1 MGKLLSSPKL
11 LVIAIAA
18 IAVLLVSVAGGALG
32 ASFGLGFLSGPI
44 PFISIPAERV
54 AFIGSYPLL
63 NSTIMFWVGGLIL
76 LFIAWRAGRKP
87 KDVPSGW
94 QNLMEMIYE
103 FFSNTVDGVAGGTP
117 KAGRRFLAL
126 VTTIFLVVMIINWV
140 GILPGVG
147 SVGRIEKIEEWAH
160 HHAETEV
167 EELEHDN
174 PEYAANFESILHAD
188 MDTLRSD
195 HPKMSDEEI
204 EADLIPELVHEMY
217 LAAAIVDVVGHS
229 QGETFVAFDGVF
241 VPLGRGEQKRV
252 PLSAIV
258 PLDPVALHDIEAVF
272 GSGVDYREN
281 AEYKEFKHAL
291 HDSKVGEDDFT
302 GSHGESY
309 NFAGQT
315 AGLLVPYLRGA
326 STDINT
332 TLAIAIVA
340 MFTVQIWGF
349 RALGVRG
356 YGGKF
361 LVNPKKGPI
370 AMFVGILEGFGE
382 ITRTISFTFRLFGNM
397 FAGEILLIAMAF
409 LLPLIGIIPFMGL
422 ELFVGVIQ
430 AYIFAMLTLV
440 FGVMAVASHGDHDS
454 HAEDH

>member
-1 MGKLLSSPKL
+1 LGKLLSSPKL

-18 IAVLLVSVAGGALG
+18 VAALLVSVAGGALG
-32 ASFGLGFLSGPI
+32 ASFGLGFLGGPI

-63 NSTIMFWVGGLIL
+63 NSTIMFWVGGLVL
-76 LFIAWRAGRKP
+76 LFVAWRAGRNV

-103 FFSNTVDGVAGGTP
+103 FFSNTVDGVAGGEP
-117 KAGRRFLAL
+117 KSGRRFLAL
-126 VTTIFLVVMIINWV
+126 VSTIFLVVMIINWV

-147 SVGRIEKIEEWAH
+147 SIGRIETIEEWVH
-160 HHAETEV
+160 HHVEDLEAE
-167 EELEHDN
+167 
-174 PEYAANFESILHAD
+174 
-188 MDTLRSD
+188 
-195 HPKMSDEEI
+195 
-204 EADLIPELVHEMY
+204 VHEEHPDY
-217 LAAAIVDVVGHS
+217 SPKQVHS
-229 QGETFVAFDGVF
+229 IALIHLLEEHGDDTFVAFDGVF
-241 VPLGRGEQKRV
+241 VWLGQGEQARV
-252 PLSAIV
+252 PLRHIV
-258 PLDPVALHDIEAVF
+258 TFEDHELHDLADEVKHGEDISHDPVWERIEHDIHEGVVKEAF
-272 GSGVDYREN
+272 TYDLGGPSQTPYD
-281 AEYKEFKHAL
+281 FK
-291 HDSKVGEDDFT
+291 
-302 GSHGESY
+302 
-309 NFAGQT
+309 GQT

-326 STDINT
+326 STDVNT

-340 MFTVQIWGF
+340 MLTVQIWGF

-361 LVNPKKGPI
+361 LVNPISQGPI
-370 AMFVGILEGFGE
+370 ATFVGVLEGFGE
-382 ITRTISFTFRLFGNM
+382 LTRTISFTFRLFGNM

-454 HAEDH
+454 HAEEH

>member
-18 IAVLLVSVAGGALG
+18 VAALLVSVAGGALG
-32 ASFGLGFLSGPI
+32 ASFGLGFLGGPI

-63 NSTIMFWVGGLIL
+63 NSTIMFWVGGLVL
-76 LFIAWRAGRKP
+76 LFVAWRAGRNV

-103 FFSNTVDGVAGGTP
+103 FFSNTVDGVAGGEP
-117 KAGRRFLAL
+117 KSGRRFLAL
-126 VTTIFLVVMIINWV
+126 VSTIFLVVMIINWV

-147 SVGRIEKIEEWAH
+147 SIGRIETIEEWVH
-160 HHAETEV
+160 HHVEDLEAE
-167 EELEHDN
+167 
-174 PEYAANFESILHAD
+174 
-188 MDTLRSD
+188 
-195 HPKMSDEEI
+195 
-204 EADLIPELVHEMY
+204 VHEEHPDY
-217 LAAAIVDVVGHS
+217 SPKQVHS
-229 QGETFVAFDGVF
+229 IALIHLLEEHGDDTFVAFDGVF
-241 VPLGRGEQKRV
+241 VWLGQGEQARV
-252 PLSAIV
+252 PLRHIV
-258 PLDPVALHDIEAVF
+258 TFEDHELHDLADEVKHGEDISHDPVWERIEHDIHEGVVKEAF
-272 GSGVDYREN
+272 TYDLGGPSQTPYD
-281 AEYKEFKHAL
+281 FK
-291 HDSKVGEDDFT
+291 
-302 GSHGESY
+302 
-309 NFAGQT
+309 GQT
-315 AGLLVPYLRGA
+315 AELLVPYLRGA
-326 STDINT
+326 STDVNT

-340 MFTVQIWGF
+340 MLTVQIWGF

-361 LVNPKKGPI
+361 LVNPISQGPI
-370 AMFVGILEGFGE
+370 ATFVGVLEGFGE
-382 ITRTISFTFRLFGNM
+382 LTRTISFTFRLFGNM

-454 HAEDH
+454 HAEEH

>member
-1 MGKLLSSPKL
+1 LGKLLSNPKL
-11 LVIAIAA
+11 LVIAIAVF
-18 IAVLLVSVAGGALG
+18 AVLLVSVAGGALG

-63 NSTIMFWVGGLIL
+63 NSTIMFWFGGLIL

-94 QNLMEMIYE
+94 QNLMEVIYE

-147 SVGRIEKIEEWAH
+147 SVGRIESIEEWAH
-160 HHAETEV
+160 HHLEEFEVEV
-167 EELEHDN
+167 EEAH
-174 PEYAANFESILHAD
+174 PEYNHEQVEAAA
-188 MDTLRSD
+188 
-195 HPKMSDEEI
+195 
-204 EADLIPELVHEMY
+204 LVHLLEEHG
-217 LAAAIVDVVGHS
+217 DD
-229 QGETFVAFDGVF
+229 TFVAFDGVF
-241 VPLGRGEQKRV
+241 VPLGRGEQARV
-252 PLSAIV
+252 PLNKIITFTEADLHEIEEAVKNGDDLSHV
-258 PLDPVALHDIEAVF
+258 EALENIHHDIEA
-272 GSGVDYREN
+272 GVV
-281 AEYKEFKHAL
+281 KSEFKYDEGGDKEKA
-291 HDSKVGEDDFT
+291 
-302 GSHGESY
+302 Y
-309 NFAGQT
+309 NFTGQT

>member
-1 MGKLLSSPKL
+1 LGKLLSSPKL

-18 IAVLLVSVAGGALG
+18 VAALLVSVAGGALG
-32 ASFGLGFLSGPI
+32 ASFGLGFLGGPI

-63 NSTIMFWVGGLIL
+63 NSTIMFWVGGLVL
-76 LFIAWRAGRKP
+76 LFVAWRAGRNV

-103 FFSNTVDGVAGGTP
+103 FFSNTVDGVAGGEP
-117 KAGRRFLAL
+117 KSGRRFLAL
-126 VTTIFLVVMIINWV
+126 VSTIFLVVMIINWV

-147 SVGRIEKIEEWAH
+147 SIGRIETIEEWVH
-160 HHAETEV
+160 HHVEDLEAE
-167 EELEHDN
+167 
-174 PEYAANFESILHAD
+174 
-188 MDTLRSD
+188 
-195 HPKMSDEEI
+195 
-204 EADLIPELVHEMY
+204 VHEEHPDY
-217 LAAAIVDVVGHS
+217 SPKQVHS
-229 QGETFVAFDGVF
+229 IALIHLLEEHGDDTFVAFDGVF
-241 VPLGRGEQKRV
+241 VWLGQGEQARV
-252 PLSAIV
+252 PLRHIV
-258 PLDPVALHDIEAVF
+258 TFEDHELHDLADEVKHGEDISHDPVWERIEHDIHEGVVKEAF
-272 GSGVDYREN
+272 TYDLGGPSQTPYD
-281 AEYKEFKHAL
+281 FK
-291 HDSKVGEDDFT
+291 
-302 GSHGESY
+302 
-309 NFAGQT
+309 GQT
-315 AGLLVPYLRGA
+315 AGSLVPYLRGA
-326 STDINT
+326 STDVNT

-340 MFTVQIWGF
+340 MLTVQIWGF

-361 LVNPKKGPI
+361 LVNPISQGPI
-370 AMFVGILEGFGE
+370 ATFVGVLEGFGE
-382 ITRTISFTFRLFGNM
+382 LTRTISFTFRLFGNM

-454 HAEDH
+454 HAEEH

>member
-11 LVIAIAA
+11 LAIAIAA
-18 IAVLLVSVAGGALG
+18 IAMLLVSVAGGALG
-32 ASFGLGFLSGPI
+32 ASFGLGFLGGPI

-54 AFIGSYPLL
+54 AFIGGYPLL
-63 NSTIMFWVGGLIL
+63 NSTVMFWFGGAIL
-76 LFIAWRAGRKP
+76 LFIAWRAGRNV

-94 QNLMEMIYE
+94 QNLMEMIYD

-117 KAGRRFLAL
+117 RAGRRFLAL
-126 VTTIFLVVMIINWV
+126 VSTIFLVVMIINWV

-147 SVGRIEKIEEWAH
+147 SVGRIESIDEWVH
-160 HHAETEV
+160 HHIEAFEAEV
-167 EELEHDN
+167 EE
-174 PEYAANFESILHAD
+174 A
-188 MDTLRSD
+188 
-195 HPKMSDEEI
+195 HPSYN
-204 EADLIPELVHEMY
+204 HEQVE
-217 LAAAIVDVVGHS
+217 AAAMVHLLEEHGDD
-229 QGETFVAFDGVF
+229 TFVAFDGAI
-241 VPLGRGEQKRV
+241 VPLGRGEQQRV
-252 PLSAIV
+252 PLNKIIGFTEADLHEIENAIENGDDLSHV
-258 PLDPVALHDIEAVF
+258 EALESIHHDIEA
-272 GSGVDYREN
+272 GVVKSEFIYDEGGD
-281 AEYKEFKHAL
+281 KEA
-291 HDSKVGEDDFT
+291 T
-302 GSHGESY
+302 Y
-309 NFAGQT
+309 NFVGKKV
-315 AGLLVPYLRGA
+315 GLLVPYLRGA

-340 MFTVQIWGF
+340 MFTVQFWGF

-361 LVNPKKGPI
+361 IVNPITKGPI
-370 AMFVGILEGFGE
+370 ATFVGVLEAFGE
-382 ITRTISFTFRLFGNM
+382 LTRTISFTFRLFGNM

-409 LLPLIGIIPFMGL
+409 LLPLVGIIPFMGL

>member
-1 MGKLLSSPKL
+1 
-11 LVIAIAA
+11 
-18 IAVLLVSVAGGALG
+18 
-32 ASFGLGFLSGPI
+32 
-44 PFISIPAERV
+44 
-54 AFIGSYPLL
+54 
-63 NSTIMFWVGGLIL
+63 
-76 LFIAWRAGRKP
+76 
-87 KDVPSGW
+87 
-94 QNLMEMIYE
+94 
-103 FFSNTVDGVAGGTP
+103 
-117 KAGRRFLAL
+117 
-126 VTTIFLVVMIINWV
+126 MIINWV

-147 SVGRIEKIEEWAH
+147 SVGRIESIEEWAH
-160 HHAETEV
+160 HHLEEFEVEV
-167 EELEHDN
+167 EEAH
-174 PEYAANFESILHAD
+174 PEYNHEQVEAAA
-188 MDTLRSD
+188 
-195 HPKMSDEEI
+195 
-204 EADLIPELVHEMY
+204 LVHLLEEHG
-217 LAAAIVDVVGHS
+217 DD
-229 QGETFVAFDGVF
+229 TFVAFDGVF
-241 VPLGRGEQKRV
+241 VPLGRGEQARV
-252 PLSAIV
+252 PLNKIITFTEADLHEIEEAVKNGDDLSHV
-258 PLDPVALHDIEAVF
+258 EALENIHHDIEA
-272 GSGVDYREN
+272 GVV
-281 AEYKEFKHAL
+281 KSEFKYDEGGDKEKA
-291 HDSKVGEDDFT
+291 
-302 GSHGESY
+302 Y
-309 NFAGQT
+309 NFTGQT

>member
-18 IAVLLVSVAGGALG
+18 VAALLVSVAGGALG
-32 ASFGLGFLSGPI
+32 ASFGLGFLGGPI

-63 NSTIMFWVGGLIL
+63 NSTIMFWVGGLVL
-76 LFIAWRAGRKP
+76 LFVAWRAGRNV

-103 FFSNTVDGVAGGTP
+103 FFSNTVDGVAGGEP
-117 KAGRRFLAL
+117 KSGRRFLAL
-126 VTTIFLVVMIINWV
+126 VSTIFLVVMIINWV

-147 SVGRIEKIEEWAH
+147 SIGRIETIEEWVH
-160 HHAETEV
+160 HHVEDLEAE
-167 EELEHDN
+167 
-174 PEYAANFESILHAD
+174 
-188 MDTLRSD
+188 
-195 HPKMSDEEI
+195 
-204 EADLIPELVHEMY
+204 VHEEHPDY
-217 LAAAIVDVVGHS
+217 SPKQVHS
-229 QGETFVAFDGVF
+229 IALIHLLEEHGDDTFVAFDGVF
-241 VPLGRGEQKRV
+241 VWLGHGEQARV
-252 PLSAIV
+252 PLRHIV
-258 PLDPVALHDIEAVF
+258 TFEDHELHDLADEVKHGEDISHDPVWERIEHDIHEGVVKEAF
-272 GSGVDYREN
+272 TYDLGGPSQTPYD
-281 AEYKEFKHAL
+281 FK
-291 HDSKVGEDDFT
+291 
-302 GSHGESY
+302 
-309 NFAGQT
+309 GQT

-326 STDINT
+326 STDVNT

-340 MFTVQIWGF
+340 MLTVQIWGF

-361 LVNPKKGPI
+361 LVNPISQGPI
-370 AMFVGILEGFGE
+370 ATFVGVLEGFGE
-382 ITRTISFTFRLFGNM
+382 LTRTISFTFRLFGNM

-454 HAEDH
+454 HAEEH

>member
-18 IAVLLVSVAGGALG
+18 VAALLVSVAGGALG
-32 ASFGLGFLSGPI
+32 ASFGLGFLGGPI

-54 AFIGSYPLL
+54 AFIGSYQLL
-63 NSTIMFWVGGLIL
+63 NSTVMFWFGGLIL
-76 LFIAWRAGRKP
+76 LFIAWRAGRNV

-147 SVGRIEKIEEWAH
+147 SVGRIESIEEWVH
-160 HHAETEV
+160 HHVEEFEAEV
-167 EELEHDN
+167 EEAHPGYTHEQV
-174 PEYAANFESILHAD
+174 EAAA
-188 MDTLRSD
+188 
-195 HPKMSDEEI
+195 
-204 EADLIPELVHEMY
+204 LVHLLEE
-217 LAAAIVDVVGHS
+217 H
-229 QGETFVAFDGVF
+229 GEDTFVAFDGIF
-241 VPLGRGEQKRV
+241 VPLGQGEQARV
-252 PLSAIV
+252 PLNKIISFTEADLHEIETAIENGDDLSHV
-258 PLDPVALHDIEAVF
+258 EALENIHHDIEAGVVKSEF
-272 GSGVDYREN
+272 TYDEGGSSEK
-281 AEYKEFKHAL
+281 EYN
-291 HDSKVGEDDFT
+291 FT
-302 GSHGESY
+302 GR
-309 NFAGQT
+309 T

-332 TLAIAIVA
+332 TLAIAIIA
-340 MFTVQIWGF
+340 MFTVQFWGF

-361 LVNPKKGPI
+361 LVNPITKGPI
-370 AMFVGILEGFGE
+370 ATFVGVLEAFGE
-382 ITRTISFTFRLFGNM
+382 LTRTISFTFRLFGNM

-409 LLPLIGIIPFMGL
+409 LLPLVGIIPFMGL

>member
-1 MGKLLSSPKL
+1 LGKLLSSPKL

-18 IAVLLVSVAGGALG
+18 IAALLVSAAGGALG
-32 ASFGLGFLSGPI
+32 VSFGGGFLGGPI
-44 PFISIPAERV
+44 PFISVPAERV
-54 AFIGSYPLL
+54 TSIGSYPLL
-63 NSTIMFWVGGLIL
+63 NSTIMFWFGGAIL
-76 LFIAWRAGRKP
+76 LFIAWRAGRNV

-103 FFSNTVDGVAGGTP
+103 FFSNTVDGVAGGSP

-126 VTTIFLVVMIINWV
+126 VSTIFLVVMIINWV

-147 SVGRIEKIEEWAH
+147 SIGKIESIKQWVH
-160 HHAETEV
+160 HHAEAIEEEV
-167 EELEHDN
+167 
-174 PEYAANFESILHAD
+174 HA
-188 MDTLRSD
+188 S
-195 HPKMSDEEI
+195 HPDYSDEQI
-204 EADLIPELVHEMY
+204 EAFALVHLLEEHGN
-217 LAAAIVDVVGHS
+217 D
-229 QGETFVAFDGVF
+229 TFVAFDGAI
-241 VPLGRGEQKRV
+241 VPLGRGEQARV
-252 PLSAIV
+252 PLNKIISFTSDELHHIEEAV
-258 PLDPVALHDIEAVF
+258 EHGDDLSQLEALENIHKDIE
-272 GSGVDYREN
+272 SGVVKSSFIYNE
-281 AEYKEFKHAL
+281 
-291 HDSKVGEDDFT
+291 GESTEQVYDFT
-302 GSHGESY
+302 
-309 NFAGQT
+309 GQT
-315 AGLLVPYLRGA
+315 AGLLIPYLRGA

-340 MFTVQIWGF
+340 MVTVQIWGF

-361 LVNPKKGPI
+361 LVNPITKGPI
-370 AMFVGILEGFGE
+370 ATFVGALEGFGE
-382 ITRTISFTFRLFGNM
+382 LTRTISFTFRLFGNM

>member
-18 IAVLLVSVAGGALG
+18 IAALLVSAAGGALG
-32 ASFGLGFLSGPI
+32 ASFGLGFLGGPI
-44 PFISIPAERV
+44 PFISVPAERV
-54 AFIGSYPLL
+54 ASIGSYNLL
-63 NSTIMFWVGGLIL
+63 NSTVMFWVGGLIL
-76 LFIAWRAGRKP
+76 LFIAWRSGRNV

-126 VTTIFLVVMIINWV
+126 VSTIFLVVMIINWV

-147 SVGRIEKIEEWAH
+147 SIGKIESIQQWVH
-160 HHAETEV
+160 HHVEDLEAEV
-167 EELEHDN
+167 HEEH
-174 PEYAANFESILHAD
+174 PEYSTKQVHSLALIHL
-188 MDTLRSD
+188 L
-195 HPKMSDEEI
+195 EEHK
-204 EADLIPELVHEMY
+204 D
-217 LAAAIVDVVGHS
+217 D
-229 QGETFVAFDGVF
+229 TFVAFDGVF
-241 VPLGRGEQKRV
+241 VPLGRGEQARV
-252 PLSAIV
+252 PLSKIV
-258 PLDPVALHDIEAVF
+258 TWEDGELSALADKVKAGEDISDDPVWERIEQDIDE
-272 GSGVDYREN
+272 GVV
-281 AEYKEFKHAL
+281 KEEFTYDVGGPNEEPYDFK
-291 HDSKVGEDDFT
+291 
-302 GSHGESY
+302 
-309 NFAGQT
+309 GQT
-315 AGLLVPYLRGA
+315 AGLLIPYLRGA

-361 LVNPKKGPI
+361 LVNPITKGPI
-370 AMFVGILEGFGE
+370 ATFVGVLEGFGE
-382 ITRTISFTFRLFGNM
+382 LTRTISFTFRLFGNM

>member
-32 ASFGLGFLSGPI
+32 ASFGLGFLGGPI
-44 PFISIPAERV
+44 PFISVPAEQV
-54 AFIGSYPLL
+54 ASLGGYPLL
-63 NSTIMFWVGGLIL
+63 NSTIMFWVGGFILI
-76 LFIAWRAGRKP
+76 FIAWRAGRKP

-117 KAGRRFLAL
+117 KAGRRFLLL
-126 VTTIFLVVMIINWV
+126 VSTIFLVVMIINWV

-147 SVGRIEKIEEWAH
+147 SVGKIESIEEWVH
-160 HHAETEV
+160 HHV
-167 EELEHDN
+167 
-174 PEYAANFESILHAD
+174 
-188 MDTLRSD
+188 
-195 HPKMSDEEI
+195 EEI
-204 EADLIPELVHEMY
+204 EAEVHEEHPEYSDEQVEALALVHLLEEHGTDTFVVFDG
-217 LAAAIVDVVGHS
+217 AIVR
-229 QGETFVAFDGVF
+229 
-241 VPLGRGEQKRV
+241 LGRGEQARV
-252 PLSAIV
+252 PLNKIITFSTSDLHAIEDAV
-258 PLDPVALHDIEAVF
+258 EHNELESGEAQEILENIRHDIEA
-272 GSGVDYREN
+272 GVVKSAFTFDEGG
-281 AEYKEFKHAL
+281 
-291 HDSKVGEDDFT
+291 DGEKTYDFT
-302 GSHGESY
+302 
-309 NFAGQT
+309 GQT
-315 AGLLVPYLRGA
+315 AGLLIPYLRGA

-340 MFTVQIWGF
+340 MFTVQVWGF
-349 RALGVRG
+349 KALGFRG
-356 YGGKF
+356 YAGKF
-361 LVNPKKGPI
+361 FVNPIKQGPI
-370 AMFVGILEGFGE
+370 ATFVGLLEGFGE
-382 ITRTISFTFRLFGNM
+382 LTRTISFTFRLFGNM

>member
-11 LVIAIAA
+11 LAIAIAA
-18 IAVLLVSVAGGALG
+18 VAALLVSVAGGALG
-32 ASFGLGFLSGPI
+32 ASFGLGFLGGPI

-54 AFIGSYPLL
+54 ASIGGYDLL
-63 NSTIMFWVGGLIL
+63 NSTVMFWFGGFVL
-76 LFIAWRAGRKP
+76 LFIAWRAGRNV

-126 VTTIFLVVMIINWV
+126 VSTIFLVVMIINWV

-147 SVGRIEKIEEWAH
+147 SVGRIETIDEWTH
-160 HHAETEV
+160 HHLEAFEAEV
-167 EELEHDN
+167 EE
-174 PEYAANFESILHAD
+174 A
-188 MDTLRSD
+188 
-195 HPKMSDEEI
+195 HPSYN
-204 EADLIPELVHEMY
+204 HEQVE
-217 LAAAIVDVVGHS
+217 AAAMVHLLEEHGDD
-229 QGETFVAFDGVF
+229 TFVAFDGAI
-241 VPLGRGEQKRV
+241 VPLGRGEQQRV
-252 PLSAIV
+252 PLNKIISFDHGDLEDIEKAIEDGDDLSLL
-258 PLDPVALHDIEAVF
+258 PILESIHHDIET
-272 GSGVDYREN
+272 GVVKGKF
-281 AEYKEFKHAL
+281 AYKEGGDIEASSELLGK
-291 HDSKVGEDDFT
+291 KV
-302 GSHGESY
+302 
-309 NFAGQT
+309 
-315 AGLLVPYLRGA
+315 GLLVPYLRGA

-332 TLAIAIVA
+332 TLAIALVA
-340 MFTVQIWGF
+340 MFTVQFWGF

-361 LVNPKKGPI
+361 LVNPITQGPI
-370 AMFVGILEGFGE
+370 ATFVGILEAFGE
-382 ITRTISFTFRLFGNM
+382 LTRTISFTFRLFGNM

>member
-1 MGKLLSSPKL
+1 MGKLLSNPKL

-18 IAVLLVSVAGGALG
+18 FAVLLVSVAGGALG

-63 NSTIMFWVGGLIL
+63 NSTIMFWFGGLVL

-94 QNLMEMIYE
+94 QNLMEVIYE

-147 SVGRIEKIEEWAH
+147 SVGRIESIEEWVH
-160 HHAETEV
+160 HHTEEFEAEV
-167 EELEHDN
+167 EEAH
-174 PEYAANFESILHAD
+174 PEYNHEQVEAAA
-188 MDTLRSD
+188 
-195 HPKMSDEEI
+195 
-204 EADLIPELVHEMY
+204 LVHLLEEHG
-217 LAAAIVDVVGHS
+217 DD
-229 QGETFVAFDGVF
+229 TFVAFDGIF
-241 VPLGRGEQKRV
+241 VPLGRGEQARV
-252 PLSAIV
+252 PLNKIITFTDADLHEIEEAVKNGDDLSHV
-258 PLDPVALHDIEAVF
+258 EALENIHHDIEA
-272 GSGVDYREN
+272 GVV
-281 AEYKEFKHAL
+281 KSEFKYDEGGDKEKAY
-291 HDSKVGEDDFT
+291 DFT
-302 GSHGESY
+302 
-309 NFAGQT
+309 GQT

-370 AMFVGILEGFGE
+370 AMFVGVLEGFGE
-382 ITRTISFTFRLFGNM
+382 LTRTISFTFRLFGNM